1 MLVAGLVWGCFGD
14 IWAGRPVPGNLLAH
28 GAKIAKIAAVWLLS
42 PEAAFITGEALVV
55 DGGLTAQSHMR
66 GMNDPRPAHLRS

>member
-1 MLVAGLVWGCFGD
+1 MLSDPEARQRSEKAHLL
-14 IWAGRPVPGNLLAH
+14 GRLGEASE
-28 GAKIAKIAAVWLLS
+28 IAAAAVWLVS

-66 GMNDPRPAHLRS
+66 GMNDPRPAHLRN